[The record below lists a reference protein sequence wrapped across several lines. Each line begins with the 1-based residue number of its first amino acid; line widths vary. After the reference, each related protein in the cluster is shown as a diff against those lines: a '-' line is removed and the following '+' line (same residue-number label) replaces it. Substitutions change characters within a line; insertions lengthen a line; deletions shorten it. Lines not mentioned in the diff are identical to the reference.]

1 MDIKK
6 EKELVQQAKES
17 LEAFDKLYEYYLPK
31 IYSYIYNRCRNKQL
45 TEDVS
50 SRTFVK
56 AMTKLKSFEFKGYR
70 FGSWLYKI
78 AHNELIDSFRKNKD
92 LFDIEEVQVSSDK
105 ETSKLAENEERKRI
119 VLKAMSELPE
129 QYQQVLSLKY
139 FEEMSNKEMA
149 DIVGC
154 KKATLAVKL
163 HRSLKAFEQVMKKED
178 LLKFISLG

>member
-1 MDIKK
+1 MDIKE
-6 EKELVQQAKES
+6 EKELVKQAKDS

-45 TEDVS
+45 AEDVS
-50 SRTFVK
+50 SKTFVK

-78 AHNELIDSFRKNKD
+78 AHNELIDYFRKDKE
-92 LFDIEEVQVSSDK
+92 LFDIKEVEVYSDNK
-105 ETSKLAENEERKRI
+105 TSQLAENEERKRV
-119 VLKAMSELPE
+119 VLKALSELPE
-129 QYQQVLSLKY
+129 NYQQVLSLKY
-139 FEEMSNKEMA
+139 FEEMTNKEMA

-163 HRSLKAFEQVMKKED
+163 HRSLKAFEKVMKKED
-178 LLKFISLG
+178 LLKFVSLV